1 MQCFECFAM
10 ANTAEICSS
19 ERTKHFKTFQNTTE
33 LSSIRFFFFARHMA
47 LLEASAVLLGDPLPK
62 GDKDDVVGQGDKE
75 PPVPAS
81 TAQEQRKAFIYS
93 CTAVELELTDDS
105 GEGSANDTRM
115 EKEKQANCA
124 VGMSYL
130 E

>member
-1 MQCFECFAM
+1 M
-10 ANTAEICSS
+10 
-19 ERTKHFKTFQNTTE
+19 RTKHFKTFQNTTE
-33 LSSIRFFFFARHMA
+33 LSSIRFFFARW
-47 LLEASAVLLGDPLPK
+47 
-62 GDKDDVVGQGDKE
+62 VGQGDKE

-93 CTAVELELTDDS
+93 CTAIELELTDDS